1 MYTPLDPEFQPK
13 NLKNRIHFNGGAEND
28 VENSLREDVTP
39 EFYKIYGYD
48 GPMDELDNLE
58 AEPESPKFEKISNTI
73 HNLINTTEICDFTST
88 NFVAKNSE
96 KILRGFKKCTVP
108 IFESFSDNHT
118 RFFDNWVNS
127 SRKCDYIDEFRNLN
141 LHGLSNIDEIKW
153 LIYPK
158 CQEENIHVTLG
169 VGHDV
174 QAELKLKKHQPNTK
188 FYAVDPMI
196 AINYDLVTEQLNG
209 SFFAFALANETRMQ
223 NFTVKEKTGYVLKP
237 VATLDI
243 GYFFE
248 NLLVLPKIDTLFL
261 DIEGGENYFLEYFEK
276 NGKFDEI
283 GMQICQFNIEFHNVK
298 YEYQD
303 RIYAFL
309 GKIIDDER
317 NELQYL
323 DCSGFINNSSSAI
336 ENYVNSGR
344 MKLGSGR
351 VTINFSMDCESI
363 IERVKNNETFENEL
377 KNPVAFIRNV
387 YTTYEFQEMLLTSI
401 YHPSNTYCYSIDQKS
416 EKTGIFENLAQLSRC
431 LPNIILN
438 PITYD
443 FNSDGYFQ
451 DRANFKCLELILAR
465 KWEHV
470 IFLQNNDLVIKSVE
484 ELAEL
489 SEILKAKSL
498 MAVQEPFEDRWIHE
512 ADWTPKGLKLFKNE
526 SKVPREILEKPL
538 RIWKG
543 FNQVILS
550 RIFVES
556 IFEMLDLEGILELF
570 NQKEMYGVDEM
581 LVQTLYRNNLGLA
594 GQPTSSNLNT
604 TIEDRIT
611 RWSDWIYQPSGY
623 NEMCRSKLLRH
634 NICIMGVEY
643 LADFRESSFVIANK
657 ILEDFDLAPLF
668 CIREVFRERKNIY
681 KKEEIWRKGTSKLI
695 LNEILKNQEFLK
707 IHMGL
712 NMRF

>member
-13 NLKNRIHFNGGAEND
+13 NLKNRMYYILAAFLCTFIIFFSHFNGGAEND

-58 AEPESPKFEKISNTI
+58 AEPESP
-73 HNLINTTEICDFTST
+73 
-88 NFVAKNSE
+88 
-96 KILRGFKKCTVP
+96 
-108 IFESFSDNHT
+108 
-118 RFFDNWVNS
+118 
-127 SRKCDYIDEFRNLN
+127 
-141 LHGLSNIDEIKW
+141 
-153 LIYPK
+153 
-158 CQEENIHVTLG
+158 QEENIHVTLG

-317 NELQYL
+317 YIFLRPSNHRKGY
-323 DCSGFINNSSSAI
+323 FKM
-336 ENYVNSGR
+336 YFVN
-344 MKLGSGR
+344 
-351 VTINFSMDCESI
+351 V
-363 IERVKNNETFENEL
+363 ENEEC
-377 KNPVAFIRNV
+377 
-387 YTTYEFQEMLLTSI
+387 TYEFQEMLLTSI

-611 RWSDWIYQPSGY
+611 RWSDWIYQPSG
-623 NEMCRSKLLRH
+623 
-634 NICIMGVEY
+634 
-643 LADFRESSFVIANK
+643 
-657 ILEDFDLAPLF
+657 
-668 CIREVFRERKNIY
+668 
-681 KKEEIWRKGTSKLI
+681 
-695 LNEILKNQEFLK
+695 
-707 IHMGL
+707 
-712 NMRF
+712 